1 MTQTAITP
9 ALEELQ
15 SLNHWVVWKLEDVT
29 NKRTGETRP
38 TKVLYNANNGHKA
51 SSTDPR
57 TWTTYKL
64 AIATYE
70 KYPNDYCGIGFVF
83 TGSGFT
89 GVDCD
94 HCIDSSG
101 NIDSWAQDIIHH
113 FNSFHE
119 RSPNDGIHIYI
130 RSEMPEKTIKGEVK
144 HPGRKF
150 KLKGMR
156 HPDAAI
162 EMYSEGRF
170 FTWTGRTADGAPDN
184 ITHAQDAL
192 NALINRLDTKPEKE
206 HKQYAP
212 PPGLDDNELIEK
224 ALKAR
229 NGSKFHSLYRN
240 GDIGAYGDDD
250 SAADQALCDMLAF
263 WTGKD
268 AGRMD
273 SLFRTSTLMREK
285 WDEPRGSQTY
295 GEITIDTAI
304 RGCTEIYTGQS
315 NGHTRPISRNSD
327 ISNPQNE
334 LPEFIIEG
342 QLRDQEKKAFEVLA
356 KANETNPKLFM
367 HLSTASKVTEDEEDR
382 PIIQPMDRAGIR
394 HELSCA
400 ANFYIRKKKNEET
413 DILVDAHPP
422 KDLADQLL
430 VRSPKEW
437 PLSVLRAIVEAPVL
451 RRDGS
456 ILDKPGYDA
465 TSKLY
470 YVPAPGMER
479 CKIPTNPTRDD
490 ARKAMDFL
498 RPMFVDFPFESES
511 DRANTFALL
520 FTPFV
525 RHAIKKDIQLALID
539 ATNAGTGK
547 GLITSIVS
555 IVATGKHTPVMSAKQ
570 DDTEWRKTILTEL
583 LSGPRIVIIDNIRGI
598 LESASLEAVL
608 TAESFTERI
617 LGQSKSARAKN
628 EATWIATGNNLLI
641 GGDLPRR
648 CYRIRLIAE
657 QANPDERPDESFVIP
672 QLEDW
677 AMENR
682 PEIVSAILTIA
693 RAWYVVGKPKPTD
706 VPNLGT
712 FSDWAKTIGGML
724 EYAGMKGFQQ
734 NRAELRSR
742 NSEEAEEWEAFL
754 TAWHERFGEVWK
766 VAAEIAKE
774 ISKTIEKEITE
785 NTDSQQLSA
794 NPLFES
800 LPQYLKKAL
809 ADKPNSFSITL
820 TRALGTR
827 VQTVYGS
834 RGYRLEKDKNDH
846 TKAKLWRVVRRVAD
860 SFSKAT
866 QGKNLL
872 SSCDDDSVAKSDMG
886 NGGKN
891 YPQPSAS
898 KNGNHDSSDY
908 TANGNG
914 IFAGTGFADSHE
926 QKVNTQNLKVGQWI
940 NCHRGY
946 GQINHVG
953 LTHIDIDIMG
963 NKHRVAIDS
972 LT

>member
-1 MTQTAITP
+1 MTTFTITP

-38 TKVLYNANNGHKA
+38 TKVLYNANNGRKA
-51 SSTDPR
+51 SSTDPS
-57 TWTTYKL
+57 TWNTYKL
-64 AIATYE
+64 AIAIYE

-94 HCIDSSG
+94 HCIDRSG
-101 NIDSWAQDIIHH
+101 NTDAWAQDIIHH

-119 RSPNDGIHIYI
+119 HSPNDGIHIYI

-170 FTWTGRTADGAPDN
+170 FTWTGRTADGALDS
-184 ITHAQDAL
+184 IVYAQEAL
-192 NALINRLDTKPEKE
+192 NTLIDRLDTKPEKE
-206 HKQYAP
+206 QKQYAS
-212 PPGLDDNELIEK
+212 PPGLNDNELIEK

-229 NGSKFHSLYRN
+229 NGSKFHSLYVN
-240 GDIGAYGDDD
+240 GDIGAYSNDD

-268 AGRMD
+268 AVRMD
-273 SLFRTSTLMREK
+273 SIFRRSGLYRDK
-285 WDEPRGSQTY
+285 WDELRGSQTY

-304 RGCTEIYTGQS
+304 QGCRETYTAQA
-315 NGHTRPISRNSD
+315 NGRVRMGSI
-327 ISNPQNE
+327 NE
-334 LPEFIIEG
+334 QRTDLPEFIIEG
-342 QLRDQEKKAFEVLA
+342 QLRDQEEKAFEVLA
-356 KANETNPKLFM
+356 KANKPDPKLFM
-367 HLSTASKVTEDEEDR
+367 HLSAPSKVAKDEKDS
-382 PIIQPMDRAGIR
+382 PIIQPMERAGIR

-400 ANFYIRKKKNEET
+400 ANFYTLKKKGEEEY
-413 DILVDAHPP
+413 ILIDAHPP

-430 VRSPKEW
+430 ARSPKEW
-437 PLSVLRAIVEAPVL
+437 PLPILKAIVEAPVL
-451 RRDGS
+451 RNDGS
-456 ILDKPGYDA
+456 ILDTPGYDEI
-465 TSKLY
+465 SKLY

-479 CKIPTNPTRDD
+479 CKIPINPTQED
-490 ARKAMDFL
+490 AKKAMDYL

-525 RHAIKKDIQLALID
+525 RHAVKEDIQMALVD

-547 GLITSIVS
+547 GLIVSIVS
-555 IVATGKHTPVMSAKQ
+555 LVATGAHTSVMSAKQ
-570 DDTEWRKTILTEL
+570 DDTEWRKSILTEL
-583 LSGPRIVIIDNIRGI
+583 REGPRIIVIDNIRGT

-608 TAESFTERI
+608 TAESFTDRI
-617 LGQSKSARAKN
+617 LGQSKSVRAKN

-657 QANPDERPDESFVIP
+657 QANPDERPDESFAIP
-672 QLEDW
+672 ELKEW
-677 AMENR
+677 ATENR

-693 RAWYVVGKPKPTD
+693 RAWYVARKPKPKD

-712 FSDWAKTIGGML
+712 FRDWAKTVGGML

-754 TAWHERFGEVWK
+754 TAWHEKLGDGWK
-766 VAAEIAKE
+766 VA
-774 ISKTIEKEITE
+774 KTIEKEITE
-785 NTDSQQLSA
+785 NIDSQQLSA
-794 NPLFES
+794 NPLFET

-809 ADKPNSFSITL
+809 ADKPNSFNITL
-820 TRALGTR
+820 TRALGAR

-834 RGYRLEKDKNDH
+834 RGYRLEKSKNDH
-846 TKAKLWRVVRRVAD
+846 TKAKEWRVVRIVAD

-866 QGKNLL
+866 QGKN
-872 SSCDDDSVAKSDMG
+872 SYTSCEDDSTGKSDIG
-886 NGGKN
+886 NSGAD
-891 YPQPSAS
+891 YPRPSAS
-898 KNGNHDSSDY
+898 ENGNHGLNGYSAS
-908 TANGNG
+908 GNG
-914 IFAGTGFADSHE
+914 IFEGSSFADSHE
-926 QKVNTQNLKVGQWI
+926 QKVNIQNLKSGDWFQ
-940 NCHRGY
+940 CYRGY
-946 GQINHVG
+946 GQITHVG
-953 LTHIDIDIMG
+953 STHIDIDIMG
-963 NKHRVAIDS
+963 KIHHVAIDS
-972 LT
+972 L